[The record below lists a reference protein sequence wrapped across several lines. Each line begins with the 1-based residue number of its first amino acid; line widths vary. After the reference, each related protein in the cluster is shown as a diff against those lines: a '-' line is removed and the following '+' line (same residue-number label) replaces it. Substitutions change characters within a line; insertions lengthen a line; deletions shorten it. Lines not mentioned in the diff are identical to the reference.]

1 MIPPGQSEIWAVL
14 RAEDTGKRI
23 VYSMA
28 NTFLGVM
35 CLSGDVHTLSEGQWK
50 LVDRGIEFYKA
61 VSHIIRDG
69 NTCFYG
75 TEQNS
80 WRCLEGWQGIV
91 RYSHDHQEALCV
103 IHRFECQQNTK
114 VSLPVGEGYRIKMA
128 YEELDHQIR
137 LDNGSLTLEFEQDFE
152 AVAVYLT
159 KEPFA
164 GQMSL

>member
-1 MIPPGQSEIWAVL
+1 M
-14 RAEDTGKRI
+14 
-23 VYSMA
+23 
-28 NTFLGVM
+28 
-35 CLSGDVHTLSEGQWK
+35 
-50 LVDRGIEFYKA
+50 
-61 VSHIIRDG
+61 
-69 NTCFYG
+69 
-75 TEQNS
+75 
-80 WRCLEGWQGIV
+80 
-91 RYSHDHQEALCV
+91 

-114 VSLPVGEGYRIKMA
+114 VSLPVGKGYRIKMA